1 MKQSFRFCGI
11 AALLAGGLVLSSLPA
26 RSAGD
31 PPPNQITPEESKAG
45 WKLLFDGH
53 SLKGWR
59 SYGKPSGPDHGWVVE
74 DGSLNCVAHAKGGDI
89 VSVDQFTD
97 FDLQWDWRIPAGANN
112 GLKYMV
118 TEKRPSAPGQEYQ
131 MIDDSIAAA
140 KPEKWSTAS
149 FYDVLAP
156 DPKKILHPPGEWN
169 HSRILVK
176 GSHVEH
182 WLNGQKVLA
191 YELGSPEIK
200 AAVAS
205 SKFKNSPGFGD
216 KITGPILLTEH
227 EDAASFRAIKILE
240 LKD

>member
-1 MKQSFRFCGI
+1 MKQLVRLC
-11 AALLAGGLVLSSLPA
+11 AATALLVGGFVLFPLPA
-26 RSAGD
+26 HSAGD
-31 PPPNQITPEESKAG
+31 PPPNQLTPEEIKAG
-45 WKLLFDGH
+45 WKLLFDGQ

-74 DGSLNCVAHAKGGDI
+74 DGNLNCVAQAKGGDI
-89 VSVDQFTD
+89 ITVEQFTD
-97 FDLQWDWRIPAGANN
+97 FDLQWDWRIPPGANN

-131 MIDDSIAAA
+131 MIDDSIGAA
-140 KPEKWSTAS
+140 KPEKLSTAS
-149 FYDVLAP
+149 FYDVLPP
-156 DPKKILHPPGEWN
+156 DPKKPLHPPGEWN
-169 HSRILVK
+169 HSRVLVK
-176 GSHVEH
+176 GNHVEH

-200 AAVAS
+200 AAVAA

-227 EDAASFRAIKILE
+227 NDAATFRAIKILE